1 MSGLTPEQRMLEENA
16 MRFLEREAAP
26 LVAACEKGGEFP
38 WTLLPRLAAFG
49 YIGPMLPVD
58 AGGQGASYTDM
69 TVLMEAAGYHWLGL
83 RALMNVANM
92 IAGLLAAHGDASQ
105 KARYLAPLLAGERR
119 VFVAITEP
127 GHGSD
132 ASAIE
137 TRAIDRGDH
146 FELRGTKQWITN
158 AAGDFGVVLVQVVTE
173 SGEACGP
180 AALIVDRSEA
190 QYTVRPLETMI
201 LRGTGT
207 SEIVFDGTRVPR
219 ERLLGTI
226 GGGLRTLL
234 TTLNEGRLSVS
245 AGAVGAARRALDLS
259 VEYAK
264 TRVQFG
270 RPIGEFQ
277 LVQGMLAE
285 MVTLVRAS
293 RLLCRDAAAALD
305 AGRSARLECAIAK
318 KFCTESAHRV
328 ASLALQVHGGSG
340 YSTDLPL
347 ERIFRDTRGGLIPE
361 GTSEIQVLIIGREL
375 LGLSAFG
382 ERPGAGRRPQG

>member
-1 MSGLTPEQRMLEENA
+1 MSGLTAEQAMLKESAE
-16 MRFLEREAAP
+16 RFLAGEAAP
-26 LVAACEKGGEFP
+26 LIAGCERGGEFP
-38 WTLLPRLAAFG
+38 WTLLPRLAEFG
-49 YIGPMLPVD
+49 YIGPMLPV
-58 AGGQGASYTDM
+58 ASGGQGASYTDM
-69 TVLMEAAGYHWLGL
+69 TILMEAAGHCWLGL

-92 IAGLLAAHGDASQ
+92 IAGLLDAHADAVQ
-105 KARYLAPLLAGERR
+105 RDRYLVPLLAGERR

-146 FELRGTKQWITN
+146 FELHGIKQWITN
-158 AAGDFGVVLVQVVTE
+158 AGGDFGIVLVQVVSDT
-173 SGEACGP
+173 GERMGP
-180 AALIVDRSEA
+180 AALIVDSAECD
-190 QYTVRPLETMI
+190 YTVRPLETMI

-219 ERLLGTI
+219 SQLVGRI
-226 GGGLRTLL
+226 GGGLRTVL

-245 AGAVGAARRALDLS
+245 AGAVGAAQRALELS
-259 VEYAK
+259 IDYAK

-293 RLLCRDAAAALD
+293 RLLCRDAAEALD
-305 AGRSARLECAIAK
+305 AGRTARLECAIAK

-361 GTSEIQVLIIGREL
+361 GTSEIQILIIGREL

-382 ERPGAGRRPQG
+382 DRPRTRKDTAS

>member
-1 MSGLTPEQRMLEENA
+1 MSQLTNEQQMLKENA
-16 MRFLEREAAP
+16 ERFLEREATPFIAQ
-26 LVAACEKGGEFP
+26 AEKGGEFP
-38 WTLLPRLAAFG
+38 WQLLPKLAEFG
-49 YIGPMLPVD
+49 YIGPMLPEAD
-58 AGGQGASYTDM
+58 GGQGASYTDM
-69 TVLMEAAGYHWLGL
+69 TILMEAAGYQWLGL

-92 IAGLLAAHGDASQ
+92 IAGLLNAHANDEQ
-105 KARYLAPLLAGERR
+105 KQRYLKPLLAGQRR

-127 GHGSD
+127 NHGSD
-132 ASAIE
+132 ASSIE

-158 AAGDFGVVLVQVVTE
+158 AEGDFGVVLAQVVSPDGTPK
-173 SGEACGP
+173 GP
-180 AALIVDRSEA
+180 AALIVDKSEA

-207 SEIVFDGTRVPR
+207 SEIIFDGTKVPR
-219 ERLLGTI
+219 SRLVGQI
-226 GGGLRTLL
+226 GGGLKTIL

-245 AGAVGAARRALDLS
+245 AGAVGAAQKALDLS
-259 VEYAK
+259 IDYAK

-277 LVQGMLAE
+277 LVQGMLTE

-305 AGRSARLECAIAK
+305 AGRTARLECAIAK

-361 GTSEIQVLIIGREL
+361 GTSEIQILIIGREL

-382 ERPGAGRRPQG
+382 DRPKAKKEK

>member
-1 MSGLTPEQRMLEENA
+1 VSELTQEQSLLMDNA
-16 MRFLEREAAP
+16 MRFLEREASPHIAR
-26 LVAACEKGGEFP
+26 CEKEGEFP
-38 WTLLPRLAAFG
+38 WALLPRLAEFG
-49 YIGPMLPVD
+49 YIGPMLPVE
-58 AGGQGASYTDM
+58 AGGQGASFTDM

-92 IAGLLAAHGDASQ
+92 VAGVLQAHANPQ
-105 KARYLAPLLAGERR
+105 QRERYLRPLLAGERR

-146 FELRGTKQWITN
+146 FELHGTKQWITN
-158 AAGDFGVVLVQVVTE
+158 AAGDFGIVLARVVSENGAQL
-173 SGEACGP
+173 GP

-201 LRGTGT
+201 LRGSGT
-207 SEIVFDGTRVPR
+207 SEIVFDGTRVDR
-219 ERLLGTI
+219 SRLLGEV
-226 GGGLRTLL
+226 GAGLKTML

-245 AGAVGAARRALDLS
+245 AGAVGAAQKALDLS
-259 VEYAK
+259 IEYAK

-277 LVQGMLAE
+277 LVQAMLAE
-285 MVTLVRAS
+285 MATLVRAS

-305 AGRSARLECAIAK
+305 AGRTARLECAIAK

-382 ERPGAGRRPQG
+382 DRGRSSGNASR

>member
-1 MSGLTPEQRMLEENA
+1 MSQLTEEQAMLKEHAE
-16 MRFLEREAAP
+16 RFLEREAVP
-26 LVAACEKGGEFP
+26 LIAACERGGEFP
-38 WTLLPRLAAFG
+38 WALLPRLAEFG
-49 YIGPMLPVD
+49 YVGPMLPTE

-92 IAGLLAAHGDASQ
+92 VAGLLHAHASAEQ
-105 KARYLAPLLAGERR
+105 RSRYLEPLLAGRRR

-127 GHGSD
+127 NHGSD
-132 ASAIE
+132 AGSIE

-146 FELRGTKQWITN
+146 FELHGTKQWITN
-158 AAGDFGVVLVQVVTE
+158 AAGDFGIVLARVVSE
-173 SGEACGP
+173 SGEARGP
-180 AALIVDRSEA
+180 AALIVDRSEVR
-190 QYTVRPLETMI
+190 YTVRPLETMI

-207 SEIVFDGTRVPR
+207 SEIVFDGAKVPR
-219 ERLLGTI
+219 SRLVGEV
-226 GGGLRTLL
+226 GGGLRTIL

-245 AGAVGAARRALDLS
+245 AGAVGAAQKALDLS
-259 VEYAK
+259 VEYAR

-305 AGRSARLECAIAK
+305 GGRAARLECAIAK

-361 GTSEIQVLIIGREL
+361 GTSEIQILIIGREL

-382 ERPGAGRRPQG
+382 ERARPGKDSRQ

>member
-1 MSGLTPEQRMLEENA
+1 MDGLTPEQALLKTNA
-16 MRFLEREAAP
+16 ERFLEREVAP
-26 LVAACEKGGEFP
+26 RVATCEREGAFP
-38 WTLLPRLAAFG
+38 WEILPRLAQFG
-49 YIGPMLPVD
+49 YIGPMLPVES
-58 AGGQGASYTDM
+58 GGQGASYTDM

-92 IAGLLAAHGDASQ
+92 IAGMLSVHASAQQ
-105 KARYLAPLLAGERR
+105 KEQYLVPLLAGQRR

-127 GHGSD
+127 DHGSD
-132 ASAIE
+132 ASGIE

-146 FELRGTKQWITN
+146 FELHGTKQWITN
-158 AAGDFGVVLVQVVTE
+158 GEGDFGVVLVKVVSE
-173 SGEACGP
+173 SGQALGP

-190 QYTVRPLETMI
+190 QYSVRPLDTMI

-207 SEIVFDGTRVPR
+207 SEITFDGTRIPR
-219 ERLLGTI
+219 ERLVGEV
-226 GGGLRTLL
+226 GGGLKAML

-245 AGAVGAARRALDLS
+245 AGAVGAAQKALDLS
-259 VEYAK
+259 IEYAK

-361 GTSEIQVLIIGREL
+361 GTSEIQILIIGREL

-382 ERPGAGRRPQG
+382 DRPRRAGGTSS

>member
-1 MSGLTPEQRMLEENA
+1 MGGLTPEQQMLKENA
-16 MRFLEREAAP
+16 ERFLAREAAP
-26 LVAACEKGGEFP
+26 YVAAVEKGGEFP
-38 WTLLPRLAAFG
+38 WQLLPKLAEFG
-49 YIGPMLPVD
+49 YVGPMLPAD

-69 TVLMEAAGYHWLGL
+69 TILMEAAGYHWLGL
-83 RALMNVANM
+83 RALMNIANM
-92 IAGLLAAHGDASQ
+92 IAGLLNAHGNAEQ
-105 KARYLAPLLAGERR
+105 KKRYLQPLLQGKRR
-119 VFVAITEP
+119 VFIAITEP
-127 GHGSD
+127 NHGSD
-132 ASAIE
+132 ASSIE
-137 TRAIDRGDH
+137 TRAIDCGDH

-158 AAGDFGVVLVQVVTE
+158 AAGDFGVVMAQVVTPD
-173 SGEACGP
+173 GAPKGP
-180 AALIVDRSEA
+180 AALIVDRSETE
-190 QYTVRPLETMI
+190 YLVRPLETMI

-207 SEIVFDGTRVPR
+207 SEIVFDGAKVPR
-219 ERLLGTI
+219 ANLLGQI
-226 GGGLRTLL
+226 GGGLKTVL

-245 AGAVGAARRALDLS
+245 AGAVGAAQKALDLS
-259 VEYAK
+259 IDYAK

-277 LVQGMLAE
+277 LVQAMLAE

-305 AGRSARLECAIAK
+305 EGRTGRLECAIAK

-361 GTSEIQVLIIGREL
+361 GTSEIQILIIGREL

-382 ERPGAGRRPQG
+382 ERPKNR

>member
-1 MSGLTPEQRMLEENA
+1 MSQLTDEQQMLKENA
-16 MRFLEREAAP
+16 ERFLEREAVPFIAK
-26 LVAACEKGGEFP
+26 AEKGGEFP
-38 WTLLPRLAAFG
+38 WQLLPKLAEFG
-49 YIGPMLPVD
+49 YIGPMLPD
-58 AGGQGASYTDM
+58 EDGGQGASYTDM
-69 TVLMEAAGYHWLGL
+69 TILMEAAGYQWLGL

-92 IAGLLAAHGDASQ
+92 IAGLLNAHANEEQ
-105 KARYLAPLLAGERR
+105 KQRYLKPLLAGQRR

-127 GHGSD
+127 NHGSD
-132 ASAIE
+132 ASSIE

-158 AAGDFGVVLVQVVTE
+158 AEGDFGVVLAQVV
-173 SGEACGP
+173 SPDGAPKGP
-180 AALIVDRSEA
+180 AAFIVDRSEA

-207 SEIVFDGTRVPR
+207 SEIIFDGTKVPR
-219 ERLLGTI
+219 SRLVGQI
-226 GGGLRTLL
+226 GGGLKTIL

-245 AGAVGAARRALDLS
+245 AGAVGAAQKALDLS
-259 VEYAK
+259 IEYAK

-277 LVQGMLAE
+277 LVQGMLTE

-361 GTSEIQVLIIGREL
+361 GTSEIQILIIGREL

-382 ERPGAGRRPQG
+382 DRPKAKKDK

>member
-1 MSGLTPEQRMLEENA
+1 
-16 MRFLEREAAP
+16 
-26 LVAACEKGGEFP
+26 
-38 WTLLPRLAAFG
+38 
-49 YIGPMLPVD
+49 
-58 AGGQGASYTDM
+58 M
-69 TVLMEAAGYHWLGL
+69 TILMEAAGYQWLGL

-92 IAGLLAAHGDASQ
+92 ISGLLNAHANAEQ
-105 KARYLAPLLAGERR
+105 KERYLKPLLAGQRR

-127 GHGSD
+127 NHGSD
-132 ASAIE
+132 ASSIE
-137 TRAIDRGDH
+137 TRAVDRGDH

-158 AAGDFGVVLVQVVTE
+158 AEGDFGVVLAQVVSPE
-173 SGEACGP
+173 GAPKGP
-180 AALIVDRSEA
+180 AAFIVDRSEA
-190 QYTVRPLETMI
+190 KYTVRPLETMI

-207 SEIVFDGTRVPR
+207 SEIVFDGTKIPR
-219 ERLLGTI
+219 SRLVGEI
-226 GGGLRTLL
+226 GGGLKTIL

-245 AGAVGAARRALDLS
+245 AGAVGAAQKALDLS
-259 VEYAK
+259 IEYAK

-277 LVQGMLAE
+277 LVQGMLTE

-305 AGRSARLECAIAK
+305 AGRTARLECAIAK

-361 GTSEIQVLIIGREL
+361 GTSEIQILIIGREL

-382 ERPGAGRRPQG
+382 DRPKAKKDK